1 METLSQSVHTILK
14 NALKED
20 FSEALSTRIIS
31 ENTRK
36 CFIDFNNC
44 DNGDYIRLI
53 DAIIDDYEMINPL
66 GNNNFFLNKKAL
78 RSAL

>member
-1 METLSQSVHTILK
+1 METLSHSVYALLEK
-14 NALKED
+14 ALKED
-20 FSEALSTRIIS
+20 FSEALSTQIIL

-36 CFIDFNNC
+36 CFIDFNSCENL
-44 DNGDYIRLI
+44 DYIRLI

-66 GNNNFFLNKKAL
+66 GNNNFFLIKKEL